1 MDTTR
6 RFSYPFKSMV
16 LRSLYSTISLVNLFP
31 LRALRTNRW
40 ARLLNLFCSSSA
52 IWLITTVLYRKCT
65 SITILRRKIRL
76 VCRLWLTIWTNLSKG
91 GSIISC
97 STLYLRLILIL
108 LLDSRESNLFLLY
121 SFSSSP
127 KKHMQ
132 RPNKVLLVKDSNKWW
147 Y

>member
-1 MDTTR
+1 MDTIR

-16 LRSLYSTISLVNLFP
+16 LRLLYSTISLVNLFP
-31 LRALRTNRW
+31 LRAFRTNRW

-52 IWLITTVLYRKCT
+52 ISLIIIVLYLKST
-65 SITILRRKIRL
+65 LIIISVRKIRL
-76 VCRLWLTIWTNLSKG
+76 VCRLWLTIWTNLSKE

-97 STLYLRLILIL
+97 STLYRKLILTL
-108 LLDSRESNLFLLY
+108 LPDSRESNLFLLY

-132 RPNKVLLVKDSNKWW
+132 KPNKVL
-147 Y
+147 

>member
-1 MDTTR
+1 MDTIR

-16 LRSLYSTISLVNLFP
+16 LRLLYSTISLVNLFP
-31 LRALRTNRW
+31 LRAFRTNRW

-52 IWLITTVLYRKCT
+52 ISLIIIVLYLKST
-65 SITILRRKIRL
+65 LIIISVRKIRL
-76 VCRLWLTIWTNLSKG
+76 VCRLWLTIWTNLSKE

-97 STLYLRLILIL
+97 STLYRKLILTL
-108 LLDSRESNLFLLY
+108 LPGSRESNLFLLY

-132 RPNKVLLVKDSNKWW
+132 KPNKVL
-147 Y
+147 